1 MRSDPRSATVEMLLL
16 RHAPSSWNEQRRRQ
30 GWSDQPLTLAGLDAA
45 RRYAERAPAGLA
57 AVVCSDL
64 RRASGTAT
72 AIAGVLGLAPVH
84 EEAALREQ
92 SQGAW
97 TGLTREEIKLRWP
110 ARFAERPRRPVG
122 GEPSDVFLDRVLVG
136 LRRVAALHT
145 GRRILVVTHSG
156 VIRTL
161 ELALGVEAPAVPH
174 LEGRWFTATGKAAP
188 EATMDAGWLRVGAM
202 TTGRAAA
209 RCASAGGGR

>member
-1 MRSDPRSATVEMLLL
+1 MLLL
-16 RHAPSSWNEQRRRQ
+16 RHVSSSWNEQRRRQ
-30 GWSDQPLTLAGLDAA
+30 GWSDQPPTLAGLDAA
-45 RRYAERAPAGLA
+45 RQYAKGAPAGLA

-64 RRASGTAT
+64 RRASAT
-72 AIAGVLGLAPVH
+72 AEAIADVLGLAPVH
-84 EEAALREQ
+84 KEAALREQ

-122 GEPSDVFLDRVLVG
+122 GEPPDAFLDRVLVG
-136 LRRVAALHT
+136 LSRVAALHT

-174 LEGRWFTATGKAAP
+174 LEGRWFRATARAAP
-188 EATMDAGWLRVGAM
+188 GAALDADWLRAGAV
-202 TTGRAAA
+202 TTGRAVAGRAA
-209 RCASAGGGR
+209 MGGGR